1 MTLKELTIRLCG
13 LYGPSGFEKPV
24 CDWIAE
30 YIRPVADEVK
40 TDVMGNLFA
49 VKHCG
54 KPGAKTLLLDAH
66 MDEIGFIVTSVEDGF
81 LKFANIG
88 GVDARMLPAREVRVL
103 SDPPLFGVIDTMP
116 PHLLSEE
123 DMGKATE
130 EDKLCIDIGMSQTTA
145 EKAVLPGTAVVY
157 ASPCEELGKDQL
169 CGKAM
174 DDRACVAILLKAFED
189 LSHKKLN
196 VDLCCMISTQEE
208 VGLRGAAVGAW
219 NAAPDYAI
227 VVDVTHAKTPDGKDV
242 LTDAGKGVAIGIGP
256 NMNNAMTRELFR
268 LAEDREIPHQA
279 EVCPGSSGTNAT
291 AVQTSREGVA
301 TALLSLPLKYMHTPF
316 ETARL
321 EDMDAVRRLI
331 VAYAENMEV

>member
-24 CDWIAE
+24 CDWIEE

-49 VKHCG
+49 VKRCG
-54 KPGAKTLLLDAH
+54 KPGAKMLLLDAH

-103 SDPPLFGVIDTMP
+103 SEPPLFGVIDTMP

-123 DMGKATE
+123 EMGKAVE
-130 EDKLCIDIGMSQTTA
+130 ADKLCIDIGMGQEAA
-145 EKAVLPGTAVVY
+145 EKIVSPGTPVVY
-157 ASPCEELGKDQL
+157 ASSCEELGKEQL

-174 DDRACVAILLKAFED
+174 DDRACAAILLKAFED
-189 LSHKKLN
+189 LSYKKLH

-268 LAEDREIPHQA
+268 LAEDKEIPHQA

-331 VAYAENMEV
+331 VAYAESMEV

>member
-54 KPGAKTLLLDAH
+54 KPGAKILLLDAH

-130 EDKLCIDIGMSQTTA
+130 ADKLCIDIGMSQTTA